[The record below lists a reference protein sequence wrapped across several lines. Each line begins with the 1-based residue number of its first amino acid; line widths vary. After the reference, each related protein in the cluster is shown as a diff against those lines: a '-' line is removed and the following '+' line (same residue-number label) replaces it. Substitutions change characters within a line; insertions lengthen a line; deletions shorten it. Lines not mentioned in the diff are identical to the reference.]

1 MTDKKKKASE
11 DAFCDLH
18 NMVTNELANRIRSGG
33 ASTADIR
40 AAIEWLKTNDITGTD
55 NEGSPLD
62 KLVNLMPKVDPEL
75 VQKRLY
81 GTKVIG

>member
-1 MTDKKKKASE
+1 MTKKKKASE
-11 DAFCDLH
+11 DSFCELH
-18 NMVTNELANRIRSGG
+18 EMVTNELANRIRSGE

-81 GTKVIG
+81 GTKVSS

>member
-1 MTDKKKKASE
+1 MAQKKKASE

-18 NMVTNELANRIRSGG
+18 SMVTNELANRIRSGE

-75 VQKRLY
+75 VQRRLY
-81 GTKVIG
+81 GTKVSS